1 MTKRRREKENAGLA
15 LKENKG
21 LGECR
26 RLIQAKVKDQMTKI
40 LETLGPLFRRG
51 IYLLYRML
59 VGNPTMRDGNEFPPS
74 VPLCRVV
81 RVVPAVVFGR
91 PLTHAIASPKLVR
104 LP

>member
-1 MTKRRREKENAGLA
+1 MP
-15 LKENKG
+15 
-21 LGECR
+21 
-26 RLIQAKVKDQMTKI
+26 QANSSKSMTKI
-40 LETLGPLFRRG
+40 LETLGPSFSRG
-51 IYLLYRML
+51 IYLLYQML

-81 RVVPAVVFGR
+81 TVVPARGRLR